1 MYCTI
6 QLRHDRLHGIQS
18 LGVVASACIHKLS
31 YPHKPAFDSF
41 YLLLGMFKKTLDL
54 CELTVDSI
62 IYIGDGNLA
71 RLVYAFECTSLRFDR
86 KGRRFFTCQT
96 EGVSAPSALLGASSQ
111 TPLLKQFPKANMA
124 RLCIQMH
131 QCCKNW
137 TFRHEAMRK
146 TQEELTRIC

>member
-1 MYCTI
+1 MYCTV

-96 EGVSAPSALLGASSQ
+96 GCFGSKRATRRLFTDSTPETIPESKYGPPVHSDAPMLQKLDFQA
-111 TPLLKQFPKANMA
+111 
-124 RLCIQMH
+124 
-131 QCCKNW
+131 
-137 TFRHEAMRK
+137 
-146 TQEELTRIC
+146 